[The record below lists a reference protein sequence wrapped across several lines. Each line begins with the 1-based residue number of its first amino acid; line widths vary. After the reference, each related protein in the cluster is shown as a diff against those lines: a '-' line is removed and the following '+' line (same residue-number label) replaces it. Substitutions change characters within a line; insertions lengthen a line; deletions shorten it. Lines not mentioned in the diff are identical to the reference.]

1 MNGLALA
8 RAYWE
13 RAGLPAFEARL
24 PEALER
30 AAVGLAGEGSEC
42 FGFDDDLS
50 RDHDW
55 GPGFCIWL
63 TEPDH
68 ARLGA
73 AVQELYHSLPPAFAG
88 WPPRRQTPG
97 STTA

>member
-30 AAVGLAGEGSEC
+30 AAV
-42 FGFDDDLS
+42 
-50 RDHDW
+50 W
-55 GPGFCIWL
+55 
-63 TEPDH
+63 
-68 ARLGA
+68 
-73 AVQELYHSLPPAFAG
+73 
-88 WPPRRQTPG
+88 
-97 STTA
+97 

>member
-30 AAVGLAGEGSEC
+30 AAPE
-42 FGFDDDLS
+42 
-50 RDHDW
+50 
-55 GPGFCIWL
+55 
-63 TEPDH
+63 
-68 ARLGA
+68 A
-73 AVQELYHSLPPAFAG
+73 APLEYAQ
-88 WPPRRQTPG
+88 RKKK
-97 STTA
+97 